1 MRELLVLEGGTMKS
15 VKRSSNLGEQR
26 HLSAIDG
33 EGKGGSGVGDTGGE
47 EAEKVNYHHGDL
59 PETLMNLALA
69 HIEAEGTEKLSLR
82 ALAREAGVSPTAPYK
97 HFPTKQCLLAALAT
111 QGFEDLANRT
121 SQIIQETPDLR
132 DRVVAMGLG
141 YINFAIENPTTYQL
155 MFGSVLGDFSEYE
168 MLRTAAV
175 SSYDEVQKVLA
186 EVANANSVEVDI
198 DQLGGVVWAFVHGFA
213 ALMIDN
219 ISIGDADASPMKS
232 IAALK
237 QDPEAALRM
246 MVDPLFIQLNK

>member
-15 VKRSSNLGEQR
+15 VNQSIQNLTDQGGNET
-26 HLSAIDG
+26 DP
-33 EGKGGSGVGDTGGE
+33 GKE
-47 EAEKVNYHHGDL
+47 HYHHGDL
-59 PETLMNLALA
+59 PETLMMLALA
-69 HIEAEGTEKLSLR
+69 HIQQQGTEKLSLR

-121 SQIIQETPDLR
+121 SDIIQNTPDLR
-132 DRVVAMGLG
+132 ERVVAMGLG
-141 YINFAIENPTTYQL
+141 YINFAIENPTAYHL

-168 MLRTAAV
+168 MLRNAAV
-175 SSYDEVQKVLA
+175 SSYDQVQKVLR
-186 EVANANSVEVDI
+186 EVVQEHDLETDV

-219 ISIGDADASPMKS
+219 ISIGGADAGPMRS
-232 IAALK
+232 IASLQ

-246 MVDPLFIQLNK
+246 MIDPLFNRLN